1 MLIEFSVKNFLSFKE
16 KATLLMN
23 ANSGNENKD
32 NYATIDN
39 VKVLKSAAIYGSN
52 ASGKSNLLK
61 ALKSAIGIIK
71 LSHLIPESAIWN
83 DIIPFLF
90 DKNTKNNPS
99 EFEFVFLV
107 KGIKYRY
114 FFIIDS
120 TNVYEEILEA
130 YYTQKPTLVFKR
142 TDINKYE
149 FNSDKKILD
158 DIALKNTKNKLFLST
173 ASVWN
178 YGKTKDVFDW
188 LTNKIYIFGSF
199 IPVPKD
205 YLSNFMDE
213 SSDLKAFALKIL
225 NEADIQIKNIYVASK
240 QIDVNNLNPPAS
252 LNAFLSSKK
261 ETVYKVEFEHEVT
274 DETGEINSFT
284 LNINNESDGT
294 KGLFNFIPYLKKAL
308 ESNCLLIVDELERS
322 LHPILVEY
330 IIKLFNNRT
339 LNKFCSQLIFT
350 THLTNLLNI
359 ELFRRDQIW
368 FVEKDAKTGNS
379 NLYPLDSFSIRKDEN
394 IYKGYLN
401 GRYGAIPF
409 IKEEVIW

>member
-1 MLIEFSVKNFLSFKE
+1 
-16 KATLLMN
+16 MN

-61 ALKSAIGIIK
+61 ALKSALGIIK

-90 DKNTKNNPS
+90 DKNTINNPS

-114 FFIIDS
+114 FFIMDS

-178 YGKTKDVFDW
+178 YGKTKDVFEW

-240 QIDVNNLNPPAS
+240 QIDVNNLNPSAS

-274 DETGEINSFT
+274 NETGEINSFT

-308 ESNCLLIVDELERS
+308 ESNCLLIVDELEKS

-330 IIKLFNNRT
+330 IVKLFNNST

-368 FVEKDAKTGNS
+368 FVEKDVKTGNS

>member
-213 SSDLKAFALKIL
+213 SSDLKAFAIKIL

-252 LNAFLSSKK
+252 LNAFLNSKK

-274 DETGEINSFT
+274 DETGKINSFT

-330 IIKLFNNRT
+330 IVKLFNNGT

>member
-61 ALKSAIGIIK
+61 ALKSALGIIK

-90 DKNTKNNPS
+90 DKNTINNPS

-114 FFIIDS
+114 FFIMDS

-158 DIALKNTKNKLFLST
+158 DIALKNTKNKL
-173 ASVWN
+173 
-178 YGKTKDVFDW
+178 
-188 LTNKIYIFGSF
+188 
-199 IPVPKD
+199 
-205 YLSNFMDE
+205 YL
-213 SSDLKAFALKIL
+213 
-225 NEADIQIKNIYVASK
+225 
-240 QIDVNNLNPPAS
+240 
-252 LNAFLSSKK
+252 
-261 ETVYKVEFEHEVT
+261 
-274 DETGEINSFT
+274 
-284 LNINNESDGT
+284 
-294 KGLFNFIPYLKKAL
+294 
-308 ESNCLLIVDELERS
+308 
-322 LHPILVEY
+322 
-330 IIKLFNNRT
+330 
-339 LNKFCSQLIFT
+339 
-350 THLTNLLNI
+350 
-359 ELFRRDQIW
+359 W
-368 FVEKDAKTGNS
+368 F
-379 NLYPLDSFSIRKDEN
+379 
-394 IYKGYLN
+394 
-401 GRYGAIPF
+401 
-409 IKEEVIW
+409 